1 MVKHKVPI
9 ELYDEWEIYRE
20 FIPPDE
26 YANFWSAFWELVEK
40 YDYGFREAWETVTV
54 DLEEFEEE
62 LEEFEDL

>member
-20 FIPPDE
+20 FIPVEE

-40 YDYGFREAWETVTV
+40 YGYGYREAWDMVTV
-54 DLEEFEEE
+54 ELEEFEEVEVDEE
-62 LEEFEDL
+62 L